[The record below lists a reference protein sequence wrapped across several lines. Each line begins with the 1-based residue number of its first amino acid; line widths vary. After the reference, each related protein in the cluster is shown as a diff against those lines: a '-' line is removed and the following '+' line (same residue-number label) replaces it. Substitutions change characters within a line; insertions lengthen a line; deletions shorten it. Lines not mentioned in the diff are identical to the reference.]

1 MPLLSL
7 KEEKGE
13 KSVEISGTALFNSTK
28 YREKISKDETIF
40 LNILYDKLNNTAL
53 SYDMDDNKKVS
64 LNIVD
69 SKTTRTVKIKN
80 GQPVFKIKVKMEA
93 DISEISG
100 GVSSAMKDKDIEKIA
115 LLGEK
120 YIEKETKNLIYS
132 LYEEYNSDSVGLG
145 RLIYILHKDFY
156 RKNEKNLDSV
166 LQNSIYEVEMDLKI
180 RRIGH
185 EFIMG

>member
-1 MPLLSL
+1 M
-7 KEEKGE
+7 
-13 KSVEISGTALFNSTK
+13 
-28 YREKISKDETIF
+28 
-40 LNILYDKLNNTAL
+40 
-53 SYDMDDNKKVS
+53 S

-69 SKTTRTVKIKN
+69 SKTTRNVTIKN

-100 GVSSAMKDKDIEKIA
+100 GVSSAMKEKDIEKIA
-115 LLGEK
+115 LMGEK
-120 YIEKETKNLIYS
+120 YIEDKAKKLLYS

-145 RLIYILHKDFY
+145 RLIYIRHKDFY
-156 RKNEKNLDSV
+156 KKNEKNLDSV
-166 LQNSIYEVEMDLKI
+166 LQNSIYEVEVDLKI